1 MTRSQPGASMPL
13 QLEFVCH
20 HCQTRFSVM
29 AGEGVLWASCPVC
42 HVRAAVQDHVAAR
55 GIAAPSIGPAM
66 TPPVAAAAAP
76 SAGEE
81 DPFADERPPRERNW
95 VLIGGIAFLG
105 LWGLVTAVMLL
116 LGALAHRPAVAPAP
130 PPPPVTTPT
139 PPTKRPLFEVNPAP
153 APDTNYSATP
163 SPPSPPTTAT
173 TATAPA
179 KREQPRAEL

>member
-20 HCQTRFSVM
+20 HCQTQFSVM

-55 GIAAPSIGPAM
+55 EIEAPSIVPAM
-66 TPPVAAAAAP
+66 TAPTPAAP
-76 SAGEE
+76 AGAGEE

-105 LWGLVTAVMLL
+105 LWGLVTAIMLL
-116 LGALAHRPAVAPAP
+116 L
-130 PPPPVTTPT
+130 
-139 PPTKRPLFEVNPAP
+139 
-153 APDTNYSATP
+153 
-163 SPPSPPTTAT
+163 
-173 TATAPA
+173 
-179 KREQPRAEL
+179 